1 MNGKT
6 LEIALYGK
14 GGIGKSTV
22 CANLSAALA
31 LKGSRVLQIG
41 CDPKHDSTRL
51 LMRGEVLPTVLDY
64 LRDSAGEEAVL
75 EHVLGNGYL
84 DVGCIEAGGPKPGIG
99 CAGRGII
106 SAFDFLEKKK
116 VKDSYDIINYDV
128 LGDVVCGGFA
138 VPIRREYADAIF
150 LVTSGEFMALYAAN
164 NILRGIRNYDGDKHR
179 RVAGIIF
186 NRRMVAGEEERVE
199 RFAKAVSLPICAVVP
214 RSDLFSRAEEEKR
227 TVMEMGIPGRERDV
241 FLELA
246 DNIIKGLQL
255 YEAKPLEDDEL
266 EECVLGIKSGEESK
280 GRKKPAPVSIIDCP
294 YEEQEAAGESAAAIA
309 SPPASRPP
317 LYGCAFNGA
326 ATAAIHLTDA
336 IVIAHSPRSCS
347 FYTWQN
353 ISAPGRRN
361 LFNRGILMPSAIA
374 PNFESTN
381 MDDHDA
387 VFGGIDKLRESVA
400 AAIAKKPGAVIVI
413 SSCVSGIIGDDVISV
428 EDMSTSEVPVIVIPA
443 DGDISGDYMS
453 GIEMCLHKLAERL
466 IDRDAAKKPR
476 CVNIIGEAG
485 VSNNIELNYR
495 TMKEMLKGMDISINC
510 RFLGDATAEEVR
522 GLRSAPLNILSH
534 ESPDNMKLKAWL
546 EDNYGCSFFGSCLP
560 VGYAATERFL
570 RELQEY
576 FGGDSAVDVLLEKEK
591 ESFAKEIERLRP
603 VLSGKKVL
611 MTTINAD
618 IDWLTDTAEQA
629 GMEFVWIGVLNYLR
643 QEIRVTSD
651 PARAK
656 AVHEITARGEIYDAI
671 EKYRPDIIIT
681 GYIDSVPKGDHIV
694 DSLPMTQRVG
704 FYSGIDVLERW
715 AQLLENRKEGEWTN
729 DRKFF
734 EKYFA

>member
-227 TVMEMGIPGRERDV
+227 TVMEMGIPGRETCGKDR
-241 FLELA
+241 
-246 DNIIKGLQL
+246 
-255 YEAKPLEDDEL
+255 
-266 EECVLGIKSGEESK
+266 SG
-280 GRKKPAPVSIIDCP
+280 
-294 YEEQEAAGESAAAIA
+294 
-309 SPPASRPP
+309 SPHSRFR
-317 LYGCAFNGA
+317 L
-326 ATAAIHLTDA
+326 
-336 IVIAHSPRSCS
+336 
-347 FYTWQN
+347 
-353 ISAPGRRN
+353 
-361 LFNRGILMPSAIA
+361 
-374 PNFESTN
+374 
-381 MDDHDA
+381 
-387 VFGGIDKLRESVA
+387 LR
-400 AAIAKKPGAVIVI
+400 
-413 SSCVSGIIGDDVISV
+413 
-428 EDMSTSEVPVIVIPA
+428 
-443 DGDISGDYMS
+443 
-453 GIEMCLHKLAERL
+453 
-466 IDRDAAKKPR
+466 
-476 CVNIIGEAG
+476 
-485 VSNNIELNYR
+485 
-495 TMKEMLKGMDISINC
+495 
-510 RFLGDATAEEVR
+510 
-522 GLRSAPLNILSH
+522 
-534 ESPDNMKLKAWL
+534 
-546 EDNYGCSFFGSCLP
+546 
-560 VGYAATERFL
+560 
-570 RELQEY
+570 
-576 FGGDSAVDVLLEKEK
+576 
-591 ESFAKEIERLRP
+591 
-603 VLSGKKVL
+603 
-611 MTTINAD
+611 
-618 IDWLTDTAEQA
+618 
-629 GMEFVWIGVLNYLR
+629 
-643 QEIRVTSD
+643 
-651 PARAK
+651 
-656 AVHEITARGEIYDAI
+656 
-671 EKYRPDIIIT
+671 
-681 GYIDSVPKGDHIV
+681 
-694 DSLPMTQRVG
+694 
-704 FYSGIDVLERW
+704 
-715 AQLLENRKEGEWTN
+715 
-729 DRKFF
+729 
-734 EKYFA
+734 